1 MRVYIMRHG
10 ETIWNK
16 ERRLQGQSGADLTET
31 GVLLA
36 EMTAEALKDVPFDLC
51 YSSPL
56 TRARHT
62 AEIMLRGRNIPLI
75 FDDRIQEIGFG
86 IWEGKSIMPD
96 KAEID
101 LDEFKDFHDDPYN
114 YQPPKGGESIQ
125 DVINRAEDFWHD
137 IIKKPD
143 NKDRTIL
150 VSTHGCCSR
159 ALLHY
164 VYEDKNDYWHSG
176 VPMNCAVSIVDV
188 KDGKAV
194 LTAEDQVYYP
204 KKYYSNF
211 YPSFDK

>member
-1 MRVYIMRHG
+1 MRHG

-16 ERRLQGQSGADLTET
+16 ERRLQGQSGADLTDM
-31 GVLLA
+31 GIMLA
-36 EMTAEALKDVPFDLC
+36 EITAKALKDVPFDLC

-62 AEIMLRGRNIPLI
+62 AEIMLKGRNIPLI
-75 FDDRIQEIGFG
+75 FDKRIEEIGFG

-101 LDEFKDFHDDPYN
+101 LDEFKDFHDAPYR
-114 YQPPKGGESIQ
+114 YRPPMGGESIK
-125 DVINRAEDFWHD
+125 DVIARTEDFWHD
-137 IIKKPD
+137 MIANPD
-143 NKDRTIL
+143 LQDKTIL

-164 VYEDKNDYWHSG
+164 VYEDKDDFWRQG

-188 KDGKAV
+188 EDGRTTLA
-194 LTAEDQVYYP
+194 AEDKVYYP
-204 KKYYSNF
+204 EKYYTNF
-211 YPSFDK
+211 YPSMDKGKS